1 MNKQNGNMYDFVTH
15 TSNPIKGL
23 CPHECDYCYMKSIF
37 RRYHSDETLRLDEK
51 EFKVNYGKD
60 KFIFLGTSTDMFANT
75 VPTEWIIR
83 VYDKCLQY
91 SENWYLFQSKSPGR
105 FLEPQ
110 LIAHPLM
117 QLKDKIYFAT
127 TIESN
132 RDYPISKAQCMTE
145 RADAMA
151 QLQAMGFSVMVT
163 IEPIMDF
170 DHDSLV
176 EMLRKIKPF
185 QVNIGCNTNREAKLQ
200 EPTREQIVTL
210 VQELRTFTKV
220 ELKSNS
226 SRILGDLSKI

>member
-1 MNKQNGNMYDFVTH
+1 MNKKNGNMYDFITH

-23 CPHECDYCYMKSIF
+23 CPHECSYCYMLAIF
-37 RRYHSDETLRLDEK
+37 RHYHGDETLRLDEYELK
-51 EFKVNYGKD
+51 FNYGKN
-60 KFIFLGTSTDMFANT
+60 KFIFLGTSTDMFADA
-75 VPTEWIIR
+75 VPTEWILQ

-91 SENWYLFQSKSPGR
+91 PENKYLFQSKNPGR

-110 LIAHPLM
+110 LINHPLM
-117 QLKDKIYFAT
+117 QLKDRICFAT

-132 RDYPISKAQCMTE
+132 RDYPISKAQSMTE

-151 QLQAMGFSVMVT
+151 QLQAMGFPVMVT

-170 DHDSLV
+170 DHDVLV
-176 EMLRKIKPF
+176 EMLKKIKPF
-185 QVNIGCNTNREAKLQ
+185 QVNIGCNTNREVKLP
-200 EPTREQIVTL
+200 EPTRDQIVAL

-226 SRILGDLSKI
+226 ARILGDLTNI